1 MQLHPAMLHVGGS
14 LTRSARRLLPKRV
27 QRSLLSAC
35 GVNRPYA
42 HFPGLASRQH
52 LEAEILPWMRDRCR
66 SILFVGTA
74 SYTCHH
80 ETLFH
85 ADRYTTLDI
94 AVGAAVWGARHH
106 VVAPVQGLSRH
117 RQPSSF
123 SGVILNGVL
132 GFGIDTEQQMRRT
145 FEELHPA
152 LAPSGLLV
160 VGWNTDR
167 HQDPEALGVYGDR
180 FARIAEARW
189 VGRRCFPPET
199 HVYDVY
205 QRTDQ

>member
-1 MQLHPAMLHVGGS
+1 MLHVGGS
-14 LTRSARRLLPKRV
+14 LARSARQLLPKRV

-42 HFPGLASRQH
+42 HLPGLASRQC
-52 LEAEILPWMRDRCR
+52 LETEILPWVRDRCR

-74 SYTCHH
+74 SYTWRY
-80 ETLFH
+80 ETLFR

-94 AVGAAVWGARHH
+94 AAGAAVWGARHH
-106 VVAPVQGLSRH
+106 IVAPVQELSRH
-117 RQPSSF
+117 RLPGF
-123 SGVILNGVL
+123 FDGVVLNGVL

-145 FEELHPA
+145 FEELHRT
-152 LAPSGLLV
+152 LAPGGLLV

-167 HQDPEALGVYGDR
+167 HQDPEALDVYGDR
-180 FARIAEARW
+180 FARVAEARW
-189 VGRRCFPPET
+189 AERRHFPPET

-205 QRTDQ
+205 RRTGQ

>member
-1 MQLHPAMLHVGGS
+1 MLHVGGS
-14 LTRSARRLLPKRV
+14 LARSARQLLPKQM
-27 QRSLLSAC
+27 QRSLLAAC
-35 GVNRPYA
+35 GANRPYA
-42 HFPGLASRQH
+42 HFPGLASRQC
-52 LEAEILPWMRDRCR
+52 LETEILPWLRDRCR

-74 SYTCHH
+74 SYTCHY
-80 ETLFH
+80 ETLFR

-94 AVGAAVWGARHH
+94 AAGAAVWGARHH
-106 VVAPVQGLSRH
+106 IVAPVQELSRH
-117 RQPSSF
+117 RLPGSF
-123 SGVILNGVL
+123 DGVVLNGVL

-145 FEELHPA
+145 FEELHRA

-167 HQDPEALGVYGDR
+167 HPDPEALGVYGGR
-180 FARIAEARW
+180 FARVSEPQW

-205 QRTDQ
+205 QRTGQ

>member
-1 MQLHPAMLHVGGS
+1 MVLHVGDS
-14 LTRSARRLLPKRV
+14 LARSARQLLPKRL

-42 HFPGLASRQH
+42 HFPGLASRQC
-52 LEAEILPWMRDRCR
+52 LETEILPWMRDRCR

-74 SYTCHH
+74 SYTWHY
-80 ETLFH
+80 ETLFR

-94 AVGAAVWGARHH
+94 AAGAAVWGARHH
-106 VVAPVQGLSRH
+106 IVAPVQELSSH
-117 RQPSSF
+117 RQ
-123 SGVILNGVL
+123 SGFFDGVVLNGVL
-132 GFGIDTEQQMRRT
+132 GFGVDTGQQMHRT
-145 FEELHPA
+145 FEELHRA

-167 HQDPEALGVYGDR
+167 HQDPDALGVYDGR
-180 FARIAEARW
+180 FERVAEARW
-189 VGRRCFPPET
+189 AERQCFPPET

-205 QRTDQ
+205 RRAGQ